1 MRHGFVRGALAV
13 GTALALLLP
22 FRADAQIAKS
32 LLRIKPSVVAIGTF
46 QRTRSPAFKFLAT
59 GFAVGDGLTIVTNA
73 HAVPAV
79 LDAEAFERLAAA
91 IPSDGGGKTEIRSAR
106 ERRVDKEHDLAL
118 LEIGGKPLPALV
130 LAGDAPV
137 AEGTEIGF
145 TGFPIGSALGL
156 TPVTHR
162 GMISAL
168 TPISIPQGN
177 ARRLD
182 PRMVR
187 SLSAPFKVYQLDAT
201 AYPGNSGSPL
211 YDAESAR
218 VVGVINGVFV
228 KGTKENVIS
237 EPSGISYAIPVR
249 YLRELL
255 GR

>member
-1 MRHGFVRGALAV
+1 MWPVALAWLLV
-13 GTALALLLP
+13 GAFVLP
-22 FRADAQIAKS
+22 LPAAAQIAKS
-32 LLRIKPSVVAIGTF
+32 LVRIKPSVVAIGTY

-59 GFAVGDGLTIVTNA
+59 GFAVDNGLTIVTNA
-73 HAVPAV
+73 HALPAV
-79 LDAEAFERLAAA
+79 LDSEQLEKLAIA
-91 IPSDGGGKTEIRSAR
+91 IPNVEEGMTEVRSAR
-106 ERRVDKEHDLAL
+106 EMRIDKEHDLAL
-118 LEIGGKPLPALV
+118 LEIGGQPLPALV
-130 LAGDAPV
+130 LAAEVPV
-137 AEGTEIGF
+137 PEGTEIGF
-145 TGFPIGSALGL
+145 TGFPIGSSLGL

-201 AYPGNSGSPL
+201 AYPGNSGSPM
-211 YDAESAR
+211 YDADSAR

-249 YLRELL
+249 YLRALL